1 MGQKHGL
8 SLFLLVLVLG
18 AALTCSPPSN
28 PEQARYHAEHLQGSA
43 GHADHLDAC
52 EDDQPVL
59 TTALQRAELLGRS
72 DEASSSSQE
81 TRQAQEIGGG
91 GLEMA
96 EDLPAFLTG
105 SPPLGKASAK
115 LYKLHLSYL
124 I

>member
-1 MGQKHGL
+1 MKQKQGL
-8 SLFLLVLVLG
+8 SFFLLVLVLG
-18 AALTCSPPSN
+18 ATLICSPVTS
-28 PEQARYHAEHLQGSA
+28 PEQARHHAEHLQGA
-43 GHADHLDAC
+43 ADHADHLGTC

-59 TTALQRAELLGRS
+59 TTALQRIKLLGRS
-72 DEASSSSQE
+72 DEASSAS
-81 TRQAQEIGGG
+81 RVIFQAQEIGGE

-105 SPPLGKASAK
+105 SLSQDKASAK